1 VSGTLTRINN
11 NQITNAISGNTY
23 FGIDANT
30 KVQAYSITA
39 NLLANNFVYG
49 SNLTVQGDLC
59 VTGNVTAINTT
70 NITIEDPLLLLANNQ
85 TGAPTLDIGFIGQ
98 RGSANNIAFVWD
110 ESLLSFV
117 SVYTSSGAGD
127 STNIAILSYAD
138 LITGSANVT
147 GNLTAGNVS
156 LNGNVTTNLNVT
168 GNIAGGNISTVGN
181 INADYYFGNG
191 SQLSGIITQVSN
203 ISNGNSSAN
212 IGTAAGNKALN
223 KALNKVSNR
232 VK

>member
-70 NITIEDPLLLLANNQ
+70 NLTIEDPL
-85 TGAPTLDIGFIGQ
+85 
-98 RGSANNIAFVWD
+98 
-110 ESLLSFV
+110 
-117 SVYTSSGAGD
+117 
-127 STNIAILSYAD
+127 
-138 LITGSANVT
+138 
-147 GNLTAGNVS
+147 
-156 LNGNVTTNLNVT
+156 
-168 GNIAGGNISTVGN
+168 
-181 INADYYFGNG
+181 
-191 SQLSGIITQVSN
+191 
-203 ISNGNSSAN
+203 
-212 IGTAAGNKALN
+212 
-223 KALNKVSNR
+223 
-232 VK
+232 